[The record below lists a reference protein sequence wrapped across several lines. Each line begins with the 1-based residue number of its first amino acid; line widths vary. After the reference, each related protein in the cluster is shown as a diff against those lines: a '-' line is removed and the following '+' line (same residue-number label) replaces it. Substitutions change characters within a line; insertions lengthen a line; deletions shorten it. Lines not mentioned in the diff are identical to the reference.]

1 MSGTTEPDPI
11 KDPESGPGCPV
22 GDHHHEVDCDDAIS
36 QLYSYLDGELDAVVV
51 AELEAHLQ
59 RCSPC
64 LEAYDFEAELRKV
77 IVARCQEDVPGEVRN
92 RIMAVLDRLEQEN
105 GSRDGDLSSP
115 GV

>member
-1 MSGTTEPDPI
+1 MNGTTGPDPTTETP
-11 KDPESGPGCPV
+11 DPPGCPV
-22 GDHHHEVDCDDAIS
+22 GDHQHDLDCDDAIS
-36 QLYSYLDGELDAVVV
+36 QLYSYLDGELDAGVV

-77 IVARCQEDVPGEVRN
+77 IVARCQEDVPGDLRN
-92 RIMAVLDRLEQEN
+92 RILAVLDRLEHE
-105 GSRDGDLSSP
+105 GGDLSAP